1 MSVLINI
8 WQKSDGRISVMVK
21 DYRSPKV
28 IGALEY
34 LKPIT
39 ERQVKCSKIQAYVTR
54 VIFLCKSERIV
65 VTVCTLCMHD
75 VGVIPLKFV
84 KEFDHIDAFL

>member
-1 MSVLINI
+1 MSVLIYI

-21 DYRSPKV
+21 YYLSPMV
-28 IGALEY
+28 IGALDD

-39 ERQVKCSKIQAYVTR
+39 ERHVKCSKIQAYVTR

-65 VTVCTLCMHD
+65 VTVCTLCIHD
-75 VGVIPLKFV
+75 
-84 KEFDHIDAFL
+84 E